1 MFFRVMYEIFVIL
14 LVITYAIIVF
24 ADPASHPRLTEEFM
38 NQVDVIL
45 ISFLAAEYV
54 IRLWLAQDK
63 KKFVI
68 SNWFDLVAMIPLDHY
83 FYLARFMRI
92 LRLVRILRAS
102 PFLWSMLKSKPM
114 QRVIGVV
121 TLIMLWSSGAIYLLE
136 AGINENIVHFGDAL
150 WWSIVTTTT
159 VGYGDI
165 SPVTTGGR
173 IMATILMVTGIGTLG
188 ALTANFAHHW
198 TEFQEGKGQ
207 TPEEHVHTEK
217 KMRALQQLQQVEQ
230 LTSAEYEALTKTI
243 EELYREKNQK
253 ER

>member
-14 LVITYAIIVF
+14 LVITYAIVVF

-38 NQVDVIL
+38 NQADVIL

-54 IRLWLAQDK
+54 IRLWLAKDK

-136 AGINENIVHFGDAL
+136 STASTKISFISAMLFGGPSSRRQQSDTETSRPL
-150 WWSIVTTTT
+150 
-159 VGYGDI
+159 
-165 SPVTTGGR
+165 R
-173 IMATILMVTGIGTLG
+173 RG
-188 ALTANFAHHW
+188 AESWL
-198 TEFQEGKGQ
+198 
-207 TPEEHVHTEK
+207 
-217 KMRALQQLQQVEQ
+217 R
-230 LTSAEYEALTKTI
+230 Y
-243 EELYREKNQK
+243 
-253 ER
+253 